1 MVMIHTSSPEETLH
15 LGQLLAALLKAGD
28 VVCLCGDLGAG
39 KTLLTKGIA
48 AGLGVTEDVTS
59 PTFTVLQVYE
69 AKPPI
74 YHFDLY
80 RLEHADELMDIG
92 FDEFVS
98 GSGIAIIE
106 WADKFSDFMPEEYLR
121 IEIMHGATPE
131 TRTIQVQPQGNRYE
145 SLVEELKKIA
155 GSCFRNV
162 NTGF

>member
-1 MVMIHTSSPEETLH
+1 MVMIHTASPEETLR
-15 LGQLLAALLKAGD
+15 LGHILAALLKAGD
-28 VVCLCGDLGAG
+28 VVCLSGDLGAG

-48 AGLGVTEDVTS
+48 AGLGAAEDVTS
-59 PTFTVLQVYE
+59 PTFTILQVYE
-69 AKPPI
+69 AKMPI

-92 FDEFVS
+92 FDEFVF

-106 WADKFSDFMPEEYLR
+106 WADKFSRYMPEQYLR
-121 IEIMHGATPE
+121 IEITHGTDPE
-131 TRTIQVQPQGNRYE
+131 TRIIQIQPQGTRYE

-155 GSCFRNV
+155 GSCFRNI

>member
-1 MVMIHTSSPEETLH
+1 MVIFYTASPEETLQ
-15 LGQLLAALLKAGD
+15 LGQRLAELLHAGD
-28 VVCLCGDLGAG
+28 VVCLSGDLGAG

-48 AGLGVTEDVTS
+48 SGLGVTEDVTS

-69 AKPPI
+69 AKIPV

-92 FDEFVS
+92 FDEFVF

-106 WADKFSDFMPEEYLR
+106 WADKFSSCMPEEYLR
-121 IEIMHGATPE
+121 IEITHGTTPE
-131 TRTIQVQPQGNRYE
+131 TRIIQVQPQGTRYE
-145 SLVEELKKIA
+145 SLLEELKKIA